1 MDSSQDTSFLRRLG
15 RLVGRTVLTAAAVAG
30 SLYATRRRP
39 NPEESQEPSADESA
53 EETVGTAAEA
63 SEEES
68 TVKEAPA
75 EDEAQGPPENE
86 AEESEESTD
95 EVAKDEP
102 VAEEAPTEGEADES
116 GREAAAEEPVDEE
129 VPADDESDELEESA
143 DEATALEDLPA
154 DELYPMA
161 QRLGI
166 TGRATMDQEQLVEA
180 LQAEGIHELTDMEP
194 VGEEAPAED
203 EPDEFEESADE
214 ASPLTE
220 LTADELYPVAQQMD
234 IAGRATM
241 DQEQLVEAL
250 QAEGVQEIVDGE
262 PVEEASAGD
271 ESEEAAD
278 EARTLEDLPAD
289 ELYPVAQQLGITGR
303 ATMDQEQLV
312 EALQAEGV
320 HEVADGEPVIEGAFA
335 EEDAEEHADE
345 ARPLD
350 ELTANELY
358 RVAQRLDIAGRS
370 TMRKAQ
376 LVEAL
381 QAEGIDEAEV

>member
-1 MDSSQDTSFLRRLG
+1 GD
-15 RLVGRTVLTAAAVAG
+15 
-30 SLYATRRRP
+30 
-39 NPEESQEPSADESA
+39 
-53 EETVGTAAEA
+53 
-63 SEEES
+63 
-68 TVKEAPA
+68 
-75 EDEAQGPPENE
+75 
-86 AEESEESTD
+86 ESEE
-95 EVAKDEP
+95 A
-102 VAEEAPTEGEADES
+102 
-116 GREAAAEEPVDEE
+116 
-129 VPADDESDELEESA
+129 A
-143 DEATALEDLPA
+143 DEARALEDLPA
-154 DELYPMA
+154 DELY
-161 QRLGI
+161 R
-166 TGRATMDQEQLVEA
+166 
-180 LQAEGIHELTDMEP
+180 
-194 VGEEAPAED
+194 
-203 EPDEFEESADE
+203 
-214 ASPLTE
+214 
-220 LTADELYPVAQQMD
+220 VAQQMD

-262 PVEEASAGD
+262 PVGEEAFAGD

-278 EARTLEDLPAD
+278 EARALEDLPAD
-289 ELYPVAQQLGITGR
+289 ELYPVAQQMDIAGR

-320 HEVADGEPVIEGAFA
+320 HEVADGEPVIEGAPA

>member
-1 MDSSQDTSFLRRLG
+1 MDSSQDTSLIRRLG
-15 RLVGRTVLTAAAVAG
+15 RLVGRTVLTAAAVAV

-39 NPEESQEPSADESA
+39 NPEESQETSADESA

-180 LQAEGIHELTDMEP
+180 LQAEG
-194 VGEEAPAED
+194 
-203 EPDEFEESADE
+203 
-214 ASPLTE
+214 
-220 LTADELYPVAQQMD
+220 
-234 IAGRATM
+234 
-241 DQEQLVEAL
+241 
-250 QAEGVQEIVDGE
+250 
-262 PVEEASAGD
+262 
-271 ESEEAAD
+271 
-278 EARTLEDLPAD
+278 
-289 ELYPVAQQLGITGR
+289 
-303 ATMDQEQLV
+303 
-312 EALQAEGV
+312 V
-320 HEVADGEPVIEGAFA
+320 HEVADGEPVIEGAPA